1 MSFDICIFT
10 HHELHMM
17 CDYTYVFV
25 FCSSS
30 RLTCLPT
37 SSWSTLEH
45 PFVCHMAGSVI
56 WSPRSFRPQNL
67 IPQEWRVG
75 IRGLWPHKCR
85 NQCMWC
91 WVHMLEPMQVCTN
104 SEPPVY
110 HEVLSCSKC
119 FTGLRQLISF
129 AASGFDGSISEHP
142 ETLPGDAALWEW
154 NSVISPRT
162 SRGVCFLLSYPPWKY
177 DKIWRGCGQALMHSI
192 ENQLMIGNEY
202 SQFVTFEQE
211 RVSRQSWNSEVVMLY
226 ILYWYIRKIR

>member
-1 MSFDICIFT
+1 MGGHFQCHVFCIFT
-10 HHELHMM
+10 HHQLHMM
-17 CDYTYVFV
+17 CDYTYVVV

-37 SSWSTLEH
+37 SSWSTLEY
-45 PFVCHMAGSVI
+45 PFFCHMAGSVI

-67 IPQEWRVG
+67 IPQEWSVG

-91 WVHMLEPMQVCTN
+91 WVHILKPMQVCTN

-119 FTGLRQLISF
+119 FMGLRQLISF
-129 AASGFDGSISEHP
+129 AASGFDGSVSEHP

-162 SRGVCFLLSYPPWKY
+162 SRGVCFLLSYFTRKY
-177 DKIWRGCGQALMHSI
+177 DKIWRGCG
-192 ENQLMIGNEY
+192 
-202 SQFVTFEQE
+202 
-211 RVSRQSWNSEVVMLY
+211 
-226 ILYWYIRKIR
+226 